1 MKPKTTRMKRLIGMR
16 TRSRIWGME
25 QDIHKLADWLVKVT
39 HEGIAIEHKILEWKA
54 AEKQTKENPGYAV
67 PQSKAS

>member
-1 MKPKTTRMKRLIGMR
+1 
-16 TRSRIWGME
+16 ME

-54 AEKQTKENPGYAV
+54 AEKKETEQNSASEAPRA
-67 PQSKAS
+67 KAS